1 MDNAKRTARI
11 ASGLLVVALIELLAL
26 LFGYGF
32 ASSMDDPYMG
42 LRVLITAL
50 FWAAG
55 LSVIGVIA
63 AIACLSIDL
72 QARGGRI
79 YGALALHGLIVL
91 PGLFLYFH

>member
-1 MDNAKRTARI
+1 MDNTKLTARL
-11 ASGLLVVALIELLAL
+11 ASGLLVIAVIELLAL

-55 LSVIGVIA
+55 LSIIGVIA
-63 AIACLSIDL
+63 TIACLSIDQ
-72 QARGGRI
+72 QARGGTI
-79 YGALALHGLIVL
+79 YWALALHGLIVL

>member
-11 ASGLLVVALIELLAL
+11 ASGLLAVALIELVAL

-42 LRVLITAL
+42 VRVLITAL

-55 LSVIGVIA
+55 LSAIGVIA
-63 AIACLSIDL
+63 AIAYLSIDL
-72 QARGGRI
+72 QARGGKI
-79 YGALALHGLIVL
+79 YGALALHGLLVL

>member
-42 LRVLITAL
+42 VRVLITAL

-63 AIACLSIDL
+63 AIACLSIDQ
-72 QARGGRI
+72 QARGGTI
-79 YGALALHGLIVL
+79 YWALALHGLIVL
-91 PGLFLYFH
+91 PGLFLTFH

>member
-11 ASGLLVVALIELLAL
+11 ASGLLFVALIELLAL

-42 LRVLITAL
+42 IRVLITAL

-72 QARGGRI
+72 QARGGVI
-79 YGALALHGLIVL
+79 YGALVLHGLIVL

>member
-11 ASGLLVVALIELLAL
+11 ASGLLVVALIELVAL

-42 LRVLITAL
+42 VRVLITAL

-55 LSVIGVIA
+55 LSAIGVIA

-72 QARGGRI
+72 QARGGKI
-79 YGALALHGLIVL
+79 YVALALHGLLVL

>member
-11 ASGLLVVALIELLAL
+11 ASSLLVVALIELVAL

-42 LRVLITAL
+42 VRVLITAL

-55 LSVIGVIA
+55 LSAIGVIA

-72 QARGGRI
+72 QARGGKI
-79 YGALALHGLIVL
+79 YGALALHGLLVL

>member
-11 ASGLLVVALIELLAL
+11 ASVLLVVALVELLAL

-42 LRVLITAL
+42 LRVLITAF

-55 LSVIGVIA
+55 LSVIGVMA
-63 AIACLSIDL
+63 AIACLSIDQ
-72 QARGGRI
+72 QARGGTI
-79 YGALALHGLIVL
+79 SWALALHSLIVL
-91 PGLFLYFH
+91 PGLFMYFN